1 MPIPRYGV
9 YRFQPKDKRLATIN
23 EPHYQILG
31 VDASAQLR
39 AAVNARSN
47 QNPPDVLYFVNEN
60 LDVPFETRLLNVP
73 MGFKPLRSIPGGL
86 AIDYIQSNL
95 FDIQQMKPLDT
106 DHLSNLLDK
115 YVPRAMAGGEI
126 FAFGQKWGPE
136 PGKPDQYFGFEPG
149 NGVHDIHMNQ
159 GDTGTHAHENG
170 PWQDG
175 AMIIHL
181 PNDQWVGI
189 FLAFQSQH
197 VLELAAPP
205 AAGARKPRKHPGKR
219 NRKNTPRP
227 TAHRKHKAAHR

>member
-106 DHLSNLLDK
+106 DHSAICWTSTS
-115 YVPRAMAGGEI
+115 RAR
-126 FAFGQKWGPE
+126 W
-136 PGKPDQYFGFEPG
+136 
-149 NGVHDIHMNQ
+149 
-159 GDTGTHAHENG
+159 
-170 PWQDG
+170 
-175 AMIIHL
+175 
-181 PNDQWVGI
+181 
-189 FLAFQSQH
+189 
-197 VLELAAPP
+197 P
-205 AAGARKPRKHPGKR
+205 AAKSSLLVR
-219 NRKNTPRP
+219 NGGRSRANPISTSVSSPE
-227 TAHRKHKAAHR
+227 TAFTTSI